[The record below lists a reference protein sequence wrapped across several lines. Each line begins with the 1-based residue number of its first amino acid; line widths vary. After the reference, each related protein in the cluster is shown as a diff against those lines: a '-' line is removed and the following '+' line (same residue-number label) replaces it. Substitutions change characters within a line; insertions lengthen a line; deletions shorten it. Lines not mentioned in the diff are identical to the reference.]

1 MNKSQTKKYDNKK
14 KWYFLTGQLLI
25 AIYFL
30 CACAGKERLEA
41 AESTATK
48 INAAG
53 STNAEEATET
63 EKSNKETVRELAPD
77 LNRNGITEEVR
88 LIEIE
93 DGQELQILENG
104 ELVDREIGYYAH
116 AGQTSIF
123 LCTLDGDDYLLRY
136 HPTMYQ
142 GVGSYSYA
150 LSSLADQK
158 ETVVR
163 WGEIDF
169 DINFG
174 SLMHDSFEPEKIAA
188 FMDEINEL
196 LSNSVQML
204 NTAGDLSDTFE
215 REGRLYD
222 SLWWLDT
229 REPEFVRDESKSLRE
244 NLEEFRTAMTAVAE
258 PVVLEEADGL
268 ERWRN

>member
-1 MNKSQTKKYDNKK
+1 MNKSQTKKYYNKK

-30 CACAGKERLEA
+30 CACAGKEQPEA

-48 INAAG
+48 TDAAG
-53 STNAEEATET
+53 STEADVTET

-142 GVGSYSYA
+142 GVGSYSYE
-150 LSSLADQK
+150 LSSFANQE

-188 FMDEINEL
+188 FMDEINDL
-196 LSNSVQML
+196 LSNSVQLL

-222 SLWWLDT
+222 SMWWLDIW
-229 REPEFVRDESKSLRE
+229 EPEFVRDESKSLRE